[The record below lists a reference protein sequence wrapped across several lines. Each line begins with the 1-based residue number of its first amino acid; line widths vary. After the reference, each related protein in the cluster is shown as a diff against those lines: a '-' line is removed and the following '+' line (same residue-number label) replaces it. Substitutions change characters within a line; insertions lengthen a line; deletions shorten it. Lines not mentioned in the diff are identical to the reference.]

1 MAELAYINEIKFW
14 SLKYVILSCLIGI
27 NSAFFGY
34 HLLFKNLKVYIG
46 LPLTF
51 ITLFET
57 RNIALRNCMDKIY
70 FSIQP
75 IYQKLRK
82 DLETQQQINKI
93 IEKTIIK
100 KEENLPN

>member
-1 MAELAYINEIKFW
+1 
-14 SLKYVILSCLIGI
+14 
-27 NSAFFGY
+27 
-34 HLLFKNLKVYIG
+34 
-46 LPLTF
+46 
-51 ITLFET
+51 
-57 RNIALRNCMDKIY
+57 MDKIY